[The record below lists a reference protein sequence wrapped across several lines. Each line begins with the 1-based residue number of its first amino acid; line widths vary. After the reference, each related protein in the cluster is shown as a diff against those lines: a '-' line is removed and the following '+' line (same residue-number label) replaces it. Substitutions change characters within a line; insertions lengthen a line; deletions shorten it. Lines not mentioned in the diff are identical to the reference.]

1 MKAVMTKGTARRFA
15 ITAVLLLVMVGSVV
29 LFSVYGEAFFPAYRV
44 ASRTFMAA
52 LASLT
57 SVLSPSVSVC
67 DFLLVALVVLAV
79 VSLAC
84 CVARRRSILAWF
96 SRVLLVVSALA
107 TVVVCGWALNHYAPP
122 LSQEIGLDVRE
133 YTAEELY
140 DATDYYWQ
148 QAASF
153 ATQVQRDAKTAQLA
167 PASFDDLAA
176 KGGAAF
182 APLASRY
189 DVFSGSTAP
198 VKRLSLLGDALLY
211 TGSDGIFI
219 PLTGEANVPEN
230 CAPATLAFNM
240 CHEAAHRLGIAAEEE
255 ANFAAFMACSASGDP
270 NFAYSGY
277 YRAFVACF
285 NALAENYPSSVEQLL
300 SVDNVTDE
308 KALVIR
314 DILQTS
320 DHYTAYSGTVSEAGQ
335 AVNDAYLKTFGQQ
348 EGTQSYG
355 EWVDYLIAWRA
366 ALSNAS

>member
-15 ITAVLLLVMVGSVV
+15 ITAVLLLVMVGSAA

-67 DFLLVALVVLAV
+67 DFLLVALVVLSV
-79 VSLAC
+79 VSLAY
-84 CVARRRSILAWF
+84 CVARRKSLLAWF

-153 ATQVQRDAKTAQLA
+153 ATQVPRDAETAQLV

-182 APLASRY
+182 APLASQY
-189 DVFSGSTAP
+189 DVFDGSTAP

-211 TGSDGIFI
+211 TGSDGIFV

-285 NALAENYPSSVEQLL
+285 NALAENYPSLVEQLL
-300 SVDNVTDE
+300 SPDNVTAE

-314 DILQTS
+314 DMLQTS

-348 EGTQSYG
+348 QGTQSYG